1 MTVMKK
7 VIMKTMMVM
16 MKVKVIIT
24 VMVVM
29 TAMMLKTVMV
39 VVMVVKTVVMKIVMM
54 ETSARSLTCCQFL
67 HSVWTEQVRNTGILC
82 STPSFYSWRNREAE
96 KRVQGHTSQ

>member
-82 STPSFYSWRNREAE
+82 STPSFYSWRN
-96 KRVQGHTSQ
+96 